1 MLSPEE
7 HRLSDLREGDQ
18 RSVTF
23 SVTHE
28 QMAAFAALSGDY
40 NPLHVDESFARLRGY
55 EGCVVYGALLVA
67 KVSQLIGMRLPG
79 RDSVWA
85 SVSLD
90 FKRPLYV
97 GREAEVEGTV
107 KNVHEVTGM
116 VELGLVVRADGRVLA
131 RGRAEVVLGNGK

>member
-1 MLSPEE
+1 MIAPEE
-7 HRLSDLREGDQ
+7 HALSGLTEGLK

-23 SVTHE
+23 SVTRE
-28 QMAAFAALSGDY
+28 QMRAFAELSGDS
-40 NPLHVDESFARLRGY
+40 NPLHVDEAFARSKGY

-85 SVSLD
+85 SVSFD

-107 KNVHEVTGM
+107 VNVHHATGM
-116 VELGLVVRADGRVLA
+116 VELALVVRSDGRVLA
-131 RGRAEVVLGNGK
+131 KGKAEVVLGG

>member
-1 MLSPEE
+1 MNAPEE
-7 HRLSDLREGDQ
+7 HALSGLTEGLK

-23 SVTHE
+23 SVTRE
-28 QMAAFAALSGDY
+28 QMRAFAELSGDF
-40 NPLHVDESFARLRGY
+40 NPLHVDEAFARSKGY

-85 SVSLD
+85 SVSFD

-107 KNVHEVTGM
+107 VNVHHATGM
-116 VELGLVVRADGRVLA
+116 VELGLVVRSDGRVLA
-131 RGRAEVVLGNGK
+131 KGKAEVVLGS

>member
-1 MLSPEE
+1 MTEPEE
-7 HRLSDLREGDQ
+7 HRLSDLREGSK
-18 RSVTF
+18 RSVVF
-23 SVTHE
+23 EVTPE
-28 QMAAFAALSGDY
+28 QMRAFAELSGDF
-40 NPLHVDESFARLRGY
+40 NPLHVDDAFARQRGY

-85 SVSLD
+85 SLSFD

-107 KNVHEVTGM
+107 VNVHQATGM
-116 VELGLVVRADGRVLA
+116 VELGLVVRSEGRVLGK
-131 RGRAEVVLGNGK
+131 GRAEVVLGT